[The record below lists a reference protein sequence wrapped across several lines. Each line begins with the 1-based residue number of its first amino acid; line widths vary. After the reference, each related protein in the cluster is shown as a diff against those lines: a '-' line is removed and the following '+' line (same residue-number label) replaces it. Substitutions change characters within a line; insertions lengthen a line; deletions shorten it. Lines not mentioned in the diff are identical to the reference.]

1 MQTLNDL
8 FLELICIA
16 LAVVTLDLV
25 DLKLVNLFIR
35 ELISFVSSY

>member
-25 DLKLVNLFIR
+25 DLNLFIR